1 MTAKQA
7 EMLKTKIKSRGLKIE
22 YVAKVLG
29 LSRTG
34 LWLRFK
40 GKSYFDVRQ
49 VSRLIELL
57 ELNMGEVQEIFF
69 NEDVEH

>member
-40 GKSYFDVRQ
+40 GKSYFDSNQ
-49 VSRLIELL
+49 ISRLIELL
-57 ELNMGEVQEIFF
+57 ELTTEEVYAIFF
-69 NEDVEH
+69 